1 MPSLRDV
8 RLPPSI
14 KGARREKAGAMRLN
28 RAEVVQDV
36 VHVLLTAGV
45 LFSLPVLTWV
55 LGIY

>member
-1 MPSLRDV
+1 
-8 RLPPSI
+8 
-14 KGARREKAGAMRLN
+14 MRLN

>member
-1 MPSLRDV
+1 MLSLRDV

-14 KGARREKAGAMRLN
+14 KGTRREKAGAMRLN
-28 RAEVVQDV
+28 RAEVVQDL

-45 LFSLPVLTWV
+45 LLSLPVLTWV